1 MFMPQQPRPRRPED
15 QSKVMIQSNHVI
27 LMLQICTSLYNCRF
41 ECVCHGTRCCKMLF
55 HLCKQEPFNILLVK
69 NLSGIRLE
77 DAKYIAKNIPIS
89 KVTSIHPTIP
99 SNSTPHMLQQKRT
112 TSAKD
117 NSITIRKYLSIKRP
131 KKSEIRTNK
140 GQWTFLNE
148 ELHQNNKNI
157 QLVEC

>member
-1 MFMPQQPRPRRPED
+1 MFVTAL
-15 QSKVMIQSNHVI
+15 SAAK
-27 LMLQICTSLYNCRF
+27 CFFTSA
-41 ECVCHGTRCCKMLF
+41 
-55 HLCKQEPFNILLVK
+55 KQWPFKILLVK

-99 SNSTPHMLQQKRT
+99 SNSIPHMLQQKRT
-112 TSAKD
+112 TIAKD

-140 GQWTFLNE
+140 GKWTFLNE

-157 QLVEC
+157 QLVECWMNFWYSARESERGLLSEITRSKRF